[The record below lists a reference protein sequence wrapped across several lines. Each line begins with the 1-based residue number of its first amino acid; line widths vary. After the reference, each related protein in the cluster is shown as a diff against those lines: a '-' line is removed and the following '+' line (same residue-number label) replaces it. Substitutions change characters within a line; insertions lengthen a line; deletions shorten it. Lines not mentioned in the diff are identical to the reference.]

1 LKIEVKM
8 NTLLEFMRFVK
19 GVEYMIV
26 IAFCFGFIALWI
38 LVNSRD
44 KMGMSKIVSF
54 VIPLALVFGAG
65 AVALTSSDTSDVA
78 ANVSEVNLTTGQGN
92 IEPVSLS
99 SNDVWPTVNK
109 SEYLSIKYGPATEFH
124 SVMSEK
130 LSCET
135 CHHNSD
141 EIHACKDCHDSPAN
155 PHDSTKPGLKA
166 AYHERCISCHPEDFN
181 SGPDS
186 CIKCHTGQVKASA
199 VVSAPTR
206 PHQLTWDTCNRC
218 HPKGIPNGGVE
229 SKIVFHD
236 TCLKCHSTGVAG
248 AALVPEDHAGR
259 DGNTCQGC
267 HKPVG
272 G

>member
-1 LKIEVKM
+1 M

-78 ANVSEVNLTTGQGN
+78 VNVSDVNLTTGQGN
-92 IEPVSLS
+92 IEPVALS
-99 SNDVWPTVNK
+99 SKDVWPTVNK

-130 LSCET
+130 LSCRT

-206 PHQLTWDTCNRC
+206 PHELTWDTCKRC

>member
-1 LKIEVKM
+1 M

-54 VIPLALVFGAG
+54 VIPLSLVFGIG
-65 AVALTSSDTSDVA
+65 AVALTSSDTSDIA
-78 ANVSEVNLTTGQGN
+78 AAPNVSDVQVAIEQGN

-109 SEYLSIKYGPATEFH
+109 SEYLSIQYGPATEFH
-124 SVMSEK
+124 NVMSEK
-130 LSCET
+130 VSCKT
-135 CHHNSD
+135 CHHNSGD

-166 AYHERCISCHPEDFN
+166 AYHERCKSCHPEDFS

-199 VVSAPTR
+199 VVSAPNR

-218 HPKGIPNGGVE
+218 HLKGIPNGGVE
-229 SKIVFHD
+229 SKIVYHD

-248 AALVPEDHAGR
+248 AALVPADHAGR
-259 DGNTCQGC
+259 DGKTCQGC
-267 HKPVG
+267 HKPAG